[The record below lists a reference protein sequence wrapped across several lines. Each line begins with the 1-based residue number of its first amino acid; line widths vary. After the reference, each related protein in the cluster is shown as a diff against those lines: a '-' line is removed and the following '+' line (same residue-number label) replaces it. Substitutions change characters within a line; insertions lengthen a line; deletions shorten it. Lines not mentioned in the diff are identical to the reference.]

1 MTGTN
6 LPATEKE
13 FTEQL
18 KVYFPKVWDMKY
30 VMSKKNL
37 HGGLQKV
44 LAAGLSLSLPVGE
57 TLLSPMPIRARPD
70 VPVMSQ

>member
-30 VMSKKNL
+30 VMSKKNM

-44 LAAGLSLSLPVGE
+44 HS
-57 TLLSPMPIRARPD
+57 R
-70 VPVMSQ
+70 